1 MSKTRTVYFLLSA
14 LALVWVGE
22 SSAHVRGAGLF
33 LYRPG
38 EGYITHAREPYKH
51 WPRSYLVRPEDLVFD
66 ELGNFVVEGIEVFRL
81 RESRTLDP
89 EPGSVIDKSR
99 YFKDYLS
106 RLSVSSDSYG
116 KINTS
121 LTIGDN
127 IRTKFTSLTLDLA
140 AMNGIRWDMNLPQSD
155 FTLISS
161 RLDYPIF
168 DVNANA
174 DNKQHNFGAL
184 GTRPP
189 LFATYLLGLALGNP
203 SWSVKSRT
211 RVGQSVSH
219 QQSDGMGGL
228 GFQGSDAGECPAG

>member
-1 MSKTRTVYFLLSA
+1 ML
-14 LALVWVGE
+14 
-22 SSAHVRGAGLF
+22 
-33 LYRPG
+33 
-38 EGYITHAREPYKH
+38 REPYKH

-121 LTIGDN
+121 LIVGDN

-140 AMNGIRWDMNLPQSD
+140 AMNGIRWDMNLPQAD

-168 DVNANA
+168 DVNVNA

-189 LFATYLLGLALGNP
+189 LFATYLLGSHLETQVGALNLGLVWVNQYRVNSLMEWGGWDFRGATPGNIQP
-203 SWSVKSRT
+203 VDYLVVKFA
-211 RVGQSVSH
+211 
-219 QQSDGMGGL
+219 DGVNRR
-228 GFQGSDAGECPAG
+228 